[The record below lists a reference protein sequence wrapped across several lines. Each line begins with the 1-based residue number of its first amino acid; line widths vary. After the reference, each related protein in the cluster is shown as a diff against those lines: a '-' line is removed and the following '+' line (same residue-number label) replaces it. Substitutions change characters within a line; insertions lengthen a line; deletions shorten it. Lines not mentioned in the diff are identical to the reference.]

1 MAYALGNN
9 CAKNLCKRTVLLQ
22 FIIKS
27 VVTCFFLEHSVY
39 IYIYTQQHTAP
50 IGKQCCSISYT
61 NYSYAYQHYMHVIM
75 PRP

>member
-27 VVTCFFLEHSVY
+27 VVTCFFWNTVY
-39 IYIYTQQHTAP
+39 IYIYIHNSTLLQ
-50 IGKQCCSISYT
+50 
-61 NYSYAYQHYMHVIM
+61 
-75 PRP
+75 